1 MYIKSEN
8 IEWWLSSQSWFEVNN
23 WICWIKCFNLS
34 TCLPVA
40 LDQGKSTGGT
50 SLLEGSTALH
60 EVEAVGF
67 NQSKIVSKSWK
78 RFGFGS
84 VPLEHHKTSG
94 TRKQYEFQALSDFE
108 SNYILKQNGVEK
120 KNDRKVKPQL
130 ILYLYPTHAYPKP
143 SALAFH
149 SIKMRSTYTRRGRF
163 LLTGFNCVTIIVSQS
178 LCHNHCVTSLLNV
191 WEKTVL
197 LVKNTFHDDSS
208 PDDKTSHD

>member
-8 IEWWLSSQSWFEVNN
+8 IEWWLSSQFWFEVNN

-94 TRKQYEFQALSDFE
+94 TRKKYEFQALSYVE

-120 KNDRKVKPQL
+120 KNDRKVILLML
-130 ILYLYPTHAYPKP
+130 ILLMLIRNLRHWPFIQLKWEAPIP
-143 SALAFH
+143 FEGDFCLQ
-149 SIKMRSTYTRRGRF
+149 G
-163 LLTGFNCVTIIVSQS
+163 LIVSQS
-178 LCHNHCVTSLLNV
+178 LCHNHCVTIVVSHHYLMF
-191 WEKTVL
+191 EK
-197 LVKNTFHDDSS
+197 KQSY
-208 PDDKTSHD
+208 

>member
-1 MYIKSEN
+1 MFQFIYM
-8 IEWWLSSQSWFEVNN
+8 SSRGTRSRQVNRWN
-23 WICWIKCFNLS
+23 FIFI
-34 TCLPVA
+34 
-40 LDQGKSTGGT
+40 
-50 SLLEGSTALH
+50 EGSTALH

-94 TRKQYEFQALSDFE
+94 TRKQYEFQALSYVE
-108 SNYILKQNGVEK
+108 SSYILKQNGVEK

-149 SIKMRSTYTRRGRF
+149 SIKIPVEGDF
-163 LLTGFNCVTIIVSQS
+163 CLQGLIVSQS
-178 LCHNHCVTSLLNV
+178 LCHNHCVTIIVSHHYLMF
-191 WEKTVL
+191 EK
-197 LVKNTFHDDSS
+197 KQSY
-208 PDDKTSHD
+208 